1 MSWLNRLFGKW
12 KREKELDE
20 EVRSHLEMAARER
33 VEKGEEKKEA
43 ERAARREF
51 GNVGL
56 VKEMTRDVWGRR
68 WLRDAAD
75 DARYGLRM
83 LAKNPGFTIVAIL
96 SLALGIGATT
106 AMFSVVYAVLVN
118 PYPYANSDRMVHL
131 VVHDANG
138 NRRYVNL
145 NGPQLQQLRQATSVE
160 SSAAMDGWDLTT
172 TEGDLPE
179 NVQGVYLTSN
189 AFVHFG
195 VPTLLGRGLLPSDAP
210 EGQDP
215 ENVVVLGYQFW
226 QRHYGGDP
234 GIVGKNI
241 QLVHKSYSIVGVVRP
256 RFTWGDGEVYL
267 PLKVTADPVRTYFPM
282 IRLKPGATRAAANA
296 EFQSLVEQFAK
307 QTPTHFPEHFRV
319 AIEGLNDHFVTDIG
333 GTLYL
338 LLAAVALLLLI
349 GCGNVSIL
357 LLARGTARQHE
368 LAVRS
373 AIGAE
378 GSRLLRQLLTEAL
391 MLSFTGAIIGVALA
405 SSLVKLIV
413 NWLPEFSFP
422 HEADISINL
431 PVLFFS
437 VGLAL
442 LTGIVFGI
450 SPALQS
456 ARPDVARVMQANTRK
471 ITAGVHG
478 RRTHSILIAGQIA
491 LTLLLLA
498 GAGVAMR
505 GFVRMMRVNLGYDP
519 HNTMSVGIPVH
530 DNTYTTWEAR
540 RAYFSQLLQK
550 VGAMPEVVSA
560 GLSTNATPPNN
571 GWEQRFEISGKPV
584 AEQQRARINF
594 ISPGYFSVL
603 RIPLLQGRIWDE
615 SETMHGSKLAL
626 INETLARQYFPNGDA
641 VGSEIRVPELKGEP
655 PFQLPIAGSDNWF
668 QVVGIVGD
676 ARDDGLRNSIKPSVF
691 VPYTISMPV
700 WTQILVRTRVPPLR
714 ILRAVREQIHTVDP
728 DQQASRNVRDLDGW
742 ITGQPE
748 WEQGHLVAT
757 LFAGFAILALAL
769 AATGLYSVISFAV
782 SQRTGEFGIRM
793 ALGAG
798 RRDVLLMVLR
808 SAAMSVTGG
817 VLAGVVL
824 TITLNRVLARWIQ
837 GSSLDAL
844 VLVGVI
850 LLLVATSGL
859 SCFIPARRAS
869 SVDPVVALRYE

>member
-1 MSWLNRLFGKW
+1 MSFWRR
-12 KREKELDE
+12 KRREAELDE
-20 EVRSHLEMAARER
+20 ELRSHLEMAARER
-33 VEKGEEKKEA
+33 AEQGEDVKDA

-56 VKEMTRDVWGRR
+56 VKEVTQDAWGGR
-68 WLRDAAD
+68 WLRDVAD

-83 LAKNPGFTIVAIL
+83 LLKNPGFAIVAIL

-106 AMFSVVYAVLVN
+106 AVFSVVYGVLVN

-131 VVHDANG
+131 TVRDNAG
-138 NRRYVNL
+138 NRRFVNL
-145 NGPQLQQLRQATSVE
+145 NGPQLQQLRQARSVE
-160 SSAAMDGWDLTT
+160 SAAAMEGWNLTT

-179 NVQGVYLTSN
+179 DVQAVYLTSN
-189 AFVHFG
+189 AFIHFG

-215 ENVVVLGYQFW
+215 ENVAVLGYQFW
-226 QRHYGGDP
+226 QRHYNGDP

-241 QLVHKSYSIVGVVRP
+241 RLVRKSYTIVGVVRP

-267 PLKVTADPVRTYFPM
+267 PLKLTAEPARTLFVM
-282 IRLKPGATRAAANA
+282 TRLKPGVPRAAANA
-296 EFQSLVEQFAK
+296 EIQSLLEQFAK
-307 QTPTHFPEHFRV
+307 QTPSHFPEHFRV
-319 AIEGLNDHFVTDIG
+319 TLEGLNDQFVDRIG
-333 GTLYL
+333 GTLIL
-338 LLAAVALLLLI
+338 LLSAVALLLVI

-378 GSRLLRQLLTEAL
+378 RSRILRQLLTEAL
-391 MLSFTGAIIGVALA
+391 MLSITGAAMGVALA
-405 SSLVKLIV
+405 YGLVKVIV

-422 HEADISINL
+422 HEAALSINL
-431 PVLFFS
+431 PVLLFS
-437 VGLAL
+437 VVLAL

-456 ARPDVARVMQANTRK
+456 SRPDVAQVMQSSTRRM
-471 ITAGVHG
+471 TAGVRG
-478 RRTHSILIAGQIA
+478 RRAHSVLIAGQIA

-498 GAGVAMR
+498 GAGVAMQ

-519 HNTMSVGIPVH
+519 HNIMSVGIPVH

-540 RAYFSQLLQK
+540 RAYFDQLLRK
-550 VGAMPEVVSA
+550 ASATPEVVSA
-560 GLSTNATPPNN
+560 ALSTNATPPNN
-571 GWEQRFEISGKPV
+571 GWEQRFEISGKPST
-584 AEQQRARINF
+584 EQQRARINF
-594 ISPGYFSVL
+594 ISSGYFSVL

-626 INETLARQYFPNGDA
+626 INQTLAHQYFPSGNA
-641 VGSEIRVPELKGEP
+641 VGSQIRVPELKGEP
-655 PFQLPIAGSDNWF
+655 PFQLAVAGSESWF

-676 ARDDGLRNSIKPSVF
+676 ARDDGMRNPIKPSVF
-691 VPYTISMPV
+691 VPYTIMMPV
-700 WTQILVRTRVPPLR
+700 WTQILVRTRVPPLTVLHS
-714 ILRAVREQIHTVDP
+714 IREQVHAVDP
-728 DQQASRNVRDLDGW
+728 DQQAERDVRDLDGW
-742 ITGQPE
+742 IKAQPE
-748 WEQGHLVAT
+748 WGEGHLVAT

-769 AATGLYSVISFAV
+769 AATGLYSVISYAV
-782 SQRTGEFGIRM
+782 GQRTGEFGIRM
-793 ALGAG
+793 ALGAM
-798 RRDVLLMVLR
+798 RKDVLLMVFR
-808 SAAMSVTGG
+808 SAAMSVAGG
-817 VLAGVVL
+817 VLTGVVL

-844 VLVGVI
+844 ILVGVI

>member
-1 MSWLNRLFGKW
+1 MSFWRRK
-12 KREKELDE
+12 KRDGELEE
-20 EVRSHLEMAARER
+20 EVRNHLEMAARER
-33 VEKGEEKKEA
+33 VARGDVAKDA
-43 ERAARREF
+43 EHAARREF

-56 VKEMTRDVWGRR
+56 VKEVTRDVWGWR

-75 DARYGLRM
+75 DGRYGMRM
-83 LAKNPGFTIVAIL
+83 LLKNPGFAIVAIL

-106 AMFSVVYAVLVN
+106 AVFSVVYGVLVN

-131 VVHDANG
+131 TVRDNAG
-138 NRRYVNL
+138 NRRFVNL
-145 NGPQLQQLRQATSVE
+145 NGPQLQQLRQARSVE
-160 SSAAMDGWDLTT
+160 SAAAMEGWNLTT

-179 NVQGVYLTSN
+179 DVQAVYLTSN
-189 AFVHFG
+189 AFIHFG

-215 ENVVVLGYQFW
+215 ENVAVLGYQFW
-226 QRHYGGDP
+226 QRHYNGDP

-241 QLVHKSYSIVGVVRP
+241 RLVRKSYTIVGVVRP

-267 PLKVTADPVRTYFPM
+267 PLKLTAEPARTLFVM
-282 IRLKPGATRAAANA
+282 TRLKPGVPRAAANA
-296 EFQSLVEQFAK
+296 EIQSLLEQFAK
-307 QTPTHFPEHFRV
+307 QTPSHFPEHFRV
-319 AIEGLNDHFVTDIG
+319 TLEGLNDQFVDRIG
-333 GTLYL
+333 GTLIL
-338 LLAAVALLLLI
+338 LLSAVALLLVI

-378 GSRLLRQLLTEAL
+378 RSRILRQLLTEAL
-391 MLSFTGAIIGVALA
+391 MLSITGAAMGVALA
-405 SSLVKLIV
+405 YGLVKVIV

-422 HEADISINL
+422 HEAALSINL
-431 PVLFFS
+431 PVLLFS
-437 VGLAL
+437 VVLAL

-456 ARPDVARVMQANTRK
+456 SRPDVAQVMQSSTRRM
-471 ITAGVHG
+471 TAGVRG
-478 RRTHSILIAGQIA
+478 RRAHSVLIAGQIA

-498 GAGVAMR
+498 GAGVAMQ

-519 HNTMSVGIPVH
+519 HNIMSVGIPVH

-540 RAYFSQLLQK
+540 RAYFDQLLRK
-550 VGAMPEVVSA
+550 ASATPEVVSA
-560 GLSTNATPPNN
+560 ALSTNATPPNN
-571 GWEQRFEISGKPV
+571 GWEQRFEISGKPST
-584 AEQQRARINF
+584 EQQRARINF
-594 ISPGYFSVL
+594 ISSGYFSVL

-626 INETLARQYFPNGDA
+626 INQTLAHQYFPNGNA
-641 VGSEIRVPELKGEP
+641 VGSQIRVPELKGEP
-655 PFQLPIAGSDNWF
+655 PFQLAVAGSESWF

-676 ARDDGLRNSIKPSVF
+676 ARDDGMRNPIKPSVF
-691 VPYTISMPV
+691 VPYTIMMPV
-700 WTQILVRTRVPPLR
+700 WTQILVRTRVPPLTVLHS
-714 ILRAVREQIHTVDP
+714 IREQVHAVDP
-728 DQQASRNVRDLDGW
+728 DQQAERDVRDLDGW
-742 ITGQPE
+742 IKAQPE
-748 WEQGHLVAT
+748 WGEGHLVAT

-769 AATGLYSVISFAV
+769 AATGLYSVISYAV
-782 SQRTGEFGIRM
+782 GQRTGEFGIRM
-793 ALGAG
+793 ALGAM
-798 RRDVLLMVLR
+798 RKDVLLMVFR
-808 SAAMSVTGG
+808 SAAMSVAGG
-817 VLAGVVL
+817 VLTGVVL

-844 VLVGVI
+844 ILVGVI

>member
-1 MSWLNRLFGKW
+1 MSWLSRLFGRW
-12 KREKELDE
+12 KREKELEE

-33 VEKGEEKKEA
+33 VESGKDKREA
-43 ERAARREF
+43 EQAARREF

-56 VKEMTRDVWGRR
+56 VKEVTRDVWGWR
-68 WLRDAAD
+68 WLRDAAE

-83 LAKNPGFTIVAIL
+83 LAKNPGFAIVAIL

-106 AMFSVVYAVLVN
+106 AMFSVVYGVLVN

-138 NRRYVNL
+138 NRRYVDL
-145 NGPQLQQLRQATSVE
+145 NGPQLQQLRQAASVE
-160 SSAAMDGWDLTT
+160 SSAAMEGWDLTT
-172 TEGDLPE
+172 TESDLPE
-179 NVQGVYLTSN
+179 NVQAVYLTSN

-195 VPTLLGRGLLPSDAP
+195 VPALLGRGLLPSDAP

-215 ENVVVLGYQFW
+215 ENVAVLGYQFW

-267 PLKVTADPVRTYFPM
+267 PLKLTADPVRTYFPM
-282 IRLKPGATRAAANA
+282 IRLKPGVTRAAANA
-296 EFQSLVEQFAK
+296 EFQSLLEQFSK
-307 QTPTHFPEHFRV
+307 QTPTHFPEHFRM

-373 AIGAE
+373 AIGAD
-378 GSRLLRQLLTEAL
+378 GSRILRQLLTEAL
-391 MLSFTGAIIGVALA
+391 MLSFTGAIVGVALA
-405 SSLVKLIV
+405 NSLVKLIV

-422 HEADISINL
+422 HEAAISINL

-456 ARPDVARVMQANTRK
+456 ARPDVAQVMQANTRK
-471 ITAGVHG
+471 MTAGVRG

-498 GAGVAMR
+498 AAGVAMR
-505 GFVRMMRVNLGYDP
+505 GFVSMMRVNLGYDP

-550 VGAMPEVVSA
+550 VGGMPEVVSA

-603 RIPLLQGRIWDE
+603 HIPLQQGRVWDE
-615 SETMHGSKLAL
+615 SETLHGSKLAL
-626 INETLARQYFPNGDA
+626 INQTLARQYFPNGDA
-641 VGSEIRVPELKGEP
+641 IGSEIRVPELKGEP
-655 PFQLPIAGSDNWF
+655 PFRLAVTGSDSWF
-668 QVVGIVGD
+668 QVIGIVSD
-676 ARDDGLRNSIKPSVF
+676 ARNDGLRNPTKPSVY

-700 WTQILVRTRVPPLR
+700 WTQILVRTKVPPLR

-742 ITGQPE
+742 ITTQPE

-757 LFAGFAILALAL
+757 LFAGFAMLALAL
-769 AATGLYSVISFAV
+769 AATGLYSVISYAV
-782 SQRTGEFGIRM
+782 GQRTGEFGIRM
-793 ALGAG
+793 ALGA
-798 RRDVLLMVLR
+798 RPKDVLLMVFR
-808 SAAMSVTGG
+808 SAAMSVAGG
-817 VLAGVVL
+817 VLTGVLL

-844 VLVGVI
+844 VLVGVT
-850 LLLVATSGL
+850 LLLVATSAL

-869 SVDPVVALRYE
+869 SVDPMVALRYE

>member
-1 MSWLNRLFGKW
+1 MSFWRR
-12 KREKELDE
+12 KRREAELDE
-20 EVRSHLEMAARER
+20 ELRSHLEMAARER
-33 VEKGEEKKEA
+33 AEQGEDVKDA
-43 ERAARREF
+43 ARAARREF

-56 VKEMTRDVWGRR
+56 VKEVTRDVWGWI
-68 WLRDAAD
+68 WLRDVAD
-75 DARYGLRM
+75 DARYGMRM
-83 LAKNPGFTIVAIL
+83 LLKNPGFAIVAIL

-106 AMFSVVYAVLVN
+106 AVFSVVYGVLVN
-118 PYPYANSDRMVHL
+118 PYPYANSDRMVH
-131 VVHDANG
+131 VTVHDNNG
-138 NRRYVNL
+138 NRRFVFL
-145 NGPQLQQLRQATSVE
+145 NGPQLQQLRQARSVE
-160 SSAAMDGWDLTT
+160 SAAGMEGWNLTT

-179 NVQGVYLTSN
+179 DVQGVYLTSN
-189 AFVHFG
+189 AFIHFG

-215 ENVVVLGYQFW
+215 ENVAVLGYQFW
-226 QRHYGGDP
+226 QRHYNGDP

-241 QLVHKSYSIVGVVRP
+241 RLVRKSYTIVGVVRP

-267 PLKVTADPVRTYFPM
+267 PLKLTADPARTLFVM
-282 IRLKPGATRAAANA
+282 TRLKPGVPRAAANA
-296 EFQSLVEQFAK
+296 EMQSLLEQFAK

-319 AIEGLNDHFVTDIG
+319 TLEGLNDQFVDRIG
-333 GTLYL
+333 GTLIL
-338 LLAAVALLLLI
+338 LLSAVALLLLI

-378 GSRLLRQLLTEAL
+378 RSRILRQLLTEAL
-391 MLSFTGAIIGVALA
+391 MLSITGAAIGVALA
-405 SSLVKLIV
+405 YGLVKLIV

-422 HEADISINL
+422 HEAALSINL
-431 PVLFFS
+431 PVLLFS
-437 VGLAL
+437 VVLAL

-456 ARPDVARVMQANTRK
+456 SRPDVAQVMQSSTRRM
-471 ITAGVHG
+471 TAGVRG
-478 RRTHSILIAGQIA
+478 RRAHSVLIAGQIA

-519 HNTMSVGIPVH
+519 HNIMSVGIPVH

-540 RAYFSQLLQK
+540 RAYFDQLLRK
-550 VGAMPEVVSA
+550 ATATPEVVSA
-560 GLSTNATPPNN
+560 ALSTNATPPSN
-571 GWEQRFEISGKPV
+571 GWERRFEISGKPA

-594 ISPGYFSVL
+594 VSPQYFSVL
-603 RIPLLQGRIWDE
+603 HIPLLQGRIWDE

-626 INETLARQYFPNGDA
+626 INQTLAHQYFPNGNA
-641 VGSEIRVPELKGEP
+641 VGSQIRVPELKGEP
-655 PFQLPIAGSDNWF
+655 PFLLAVAGSESWF

-676 ARDDGLRNSIKPSVF
+676 ARDDGMRNPIRPSVF
-691 VPYTISMPV
+691 VPYTIMMPV
-700 WTQILVRTRVPPLR
+700 WTQILVRTRVPPLTVLHS
-714 ILRAVREQIHTVDP
+714 IREQVHAVDP
-728 DQQASRNVRDLDGW
+728 DQQAERDVRDLDGW
-742 ITGQPE
+742 IKAQPE
-748 WEQGHLVAT
+748 WGEGHLVAT

-769 AATGLYSVISFAV
+769 AATGLYSVISYAV
-782 SQRTGEFGIRM
+782 GQRTGEFGIRM
-793 ALGAG
+793 ALGAM
-798 RRDVLLMVLR
+798 RKDVLLMVFR
-808 SAAMSVTGG
+808 SAAMSVAGG
-817 VLAGVVL
+817 VLTGVVL

-844 VLVGVI
+844 ILAGVI

>member
-1 MSWLNRLFGKW
+1 MSFWRR
-12 KREKELDE
+12 KRREAELDE
-20 EVRSHLEMAARER
+20 ELRSHLEMAARER
-33 VEKGEEKKEA
+33 AEQGEDVKDA
-43 ERAARREF
+43 ARAARREF

-56 VKEMTRDVWGRR
+56 VKEVTRDVWGWI
-68 WLRDAAD
+68 WLRDVAD
-75 DARYGLRM
+75 DARYGMRM
-83 LAKNPGFTIVAIL
+83 LLKNPGFAIVAIL
-96 SLALGIGATT
+96 SLALGVGATT
-106 AMFSVVYAVLVN
+106 AVFSVVYGVLVN
-118 PYPYANSDRMVHL
+118 PYPYANSDRMVH
-131 VVHDANG
+131 VTVHDNNG
-138 NRRYVNL
+138 NRRFVFL
-145 NGPQLQQLRQATSVE
+145 NGPQLQQLRQARSVE
-160 SSAAMDGWDLTT
+160 SAAGMEGWNLTT

-179 NVQGVYLTSN
+179 DVQGVYLTSN
-189 AFVHFG
+189 AFIHFG

-215 ENVVVLGYQFW
+215 ENVAVLGYQFW
-226 QRHYGGDP
+226 QRHYNGDP

-241 QLVHKSYSIVGVVRP
+241 RLVRKSYTIVGVVRP

-267 PLKVTADPVRTYFPM
+267 PLKLTADPARTLFVM
-282 IRLKPGATRAAANA
+282 TRLKPGVPRAAANA
-296 EFQSLVEQFAK
+296 EMQSLLEQFAK

-319 AIEGLNDHFVTDIG
+319 TLEGLNDQFVDRIG
-333 GTLYL
+333 GTLIL
-338 LLAAVALLLLI
+338 LLSAVALLLLI

-378 GSRLLRQLLTEAL
+378 RSRILRQLLTEAL
-391 MLSFTGAIIGVALA
+391 MLSITGAAIGVALA
-405 SSLVKLIV
+405 YGLVKLIV

-422 HEADISINL
+422 HEAALSINL
-431 PVLFFS
+431 PVLLFS
-437 VGLAL
+437 VVLAL

-456 ARPDVARVMQANTRK
+456 SRPDVAQVMQSSTRRM
-471 ITAGVHG
+471 TAGVRG
-478 RRTHSILIAGQIA
+478 RRAHSVLIAGQIA

-519 HNTMSVGIPVH
+519 HNIMSVGIPVH

-540 RAYFSQLLQK
+540 RAYFDQLLRK
-550 VGAMPEVVSA
+550 ATATPEVVSA
-560 GLSTNATPPNN
+560 ALSTNATPPSN
-571 GWEQRFEISGKPV
+571 GWERRFEISGKPA

-594 ISPGYFSVL
+594 VSPQYFSVL
-603 RIPLLQGRIWDE
+603 HIPLLQGRIWDE

-626 INETLARQYFPNGDA
+626 INQTLAHQYFPNGNA
-641 VGSEIRVPELKGEP
+641 VGSQIRVPELKGEP
-655 PFQLPIAGSDNWF
+655 PFLLAVAGSESWF

-676 ARDDGLRNSIKPSVF
+676 ACDDGMRNPIRPSVF
-691 VPYTISMPV
+691 VPYTIMMPV
-700 WTQILVRTRVPPLR
+700 WTQILVRTRVPPLTVLHS
-714 ILRAVREQIHTVDP
+714 IREQVHAVDP
-728 DQQASRNVRDLDGW
+728 DQQAERDVRDLDGW
-742 ITGQPE
+742 IKAQPE
-748 WEQGHLVAT
+748 WGEGHLVAT

-769 AATGLYSVISFAV
+769 AATGLYSVISYAV
-782 SQRTGEFGIRM
+782 GQRTGEFGIRM
-793 ALGAG
+793 ALGAM
-798 RRDVLLMVLR
+798 RKDVLLMVFR
-808 SAAMSVTGG
+808 SAAMSVAGG
-817 VLAGVVL
+817 VLTGVVL

-844 VLVGVI
+844 ILAGVI

>member
-1 MSWLNRLFGKW
+1 MSFWRR
-12 KREKELDE
+12 KRREAELDE
-20 EVRSHLEMAARER
+20 ELRSHLEMAARER
-33 VEKGEEKKEA
+33 AEQGEDVKDA

-56 VKEMTRDVWGRR
+56 VKEVTRDVWGWI
-68 WLRDAAD
+68 WLRDVAD

-83 LAKNPGFTIVAIL
+83 LLKNPGFAIVAVL

-106 AMFSVVYAVLVN
+106 AMFSVVYGVLVN

-131 VVHDANG
+131 VAHDATG
-138 NRRYVNL
+138 NRRYINL
-145 NGPQLQQLRQATSVE
+145 TGPQLQQLRQASCIE
-160 SSAAMDGWDLTT
+160 SSAAMEGLDLTT

-179 NVQGVYLTSN
+179 NVLTVYLTSN
-189 AFVHFG
+189 TFIHFG
-195 VPTLLGRGLLPSDAP
+195 VPPLMGRGLVPSDAP

-215 ENVVVLGYQFW
+215 ENVAVLGYQFW

-234 GIVGKNI
+234 DIVGKNI
-241 QLVHKSYSIVGVVRP
+241 QLVHKSYSIVGVARP
-256 RFTWGDGEVYL
+256 RFTWGDGEAYL
-267 PLKVTADPVRTYFPM
+267 PLKLTADPVRTYFPM
-282 IRLKPGATRAAANA
+282 IRLKPGVTRAAANA
-296 EFQSLVEQFAK
+296 ELQSLVEQFAK
-307 QTPTHFPEHFRV
+307 QTPSHFPEHFRV
-319 AIEGLNDHFVTDIG
+319 AIEGLNDHFVADVG
-333 GTLYL
+333 GTLSL
-338 LLAAVALLLLI
+338 LIGAVALLLLI

-357 LLARGTARQHE
+357 LLARGTARQRE

-378 GSRLLRQLLTEAL
+378 RSRLVRQLLTESLLLA
-391 MLSFTGAIIGVALA
+391 FTGAVLGVALA
-405 SSLVKLIV
+405 HSLVQLIV

-422 HEADISINL
+422 HEAAISINL

-456 ARPDVARVMQANTRK
+456 ARPDVAQVMKANTRK

-478 RRTHSILIAGQIA
+478 RGTHSILIAGQIA

-505 GFVRMMRVNLGYDP
+505 GFMRMVRVHLGYDP

-540 RAYFSQLLQK
+540 RTYFNQLLQK
-550 VGAMPEVVSA
+550 VAAMPEVVSA
-560 GLSTNATPPNN
+560 GLSTNATPPSS

-594 ISPGYFSVL
+594 ISSEYFTVL
-603 RIPLLQGRIWDE
+603 HIPLLQGRFWDE
-615 SETMHGSKLAL
+615 TETMHGSKLAL
-626 INETLARQYFPNGDA
+626 INQTLARQYFPNGDA
-641 VGSEIRVPELKGEP
+641 IGSEIRVPQMKGEP
-655 PFQLPIAGSDNWF
+655 PFSLAVTGSDSWF

-676 ARDDGLRNSIKPSVF
+676 SRNNGLRDPTKPAVY
-691 VPYTISMPV
+691 VPYTIRMPV
-700 WTQILVRTRVPPLR
+700 WTQILVRTRVPPLTV
-714 ILRAVREQIHTVDP
+714 LRAVLEQIHAVDP
-728 DQQASRNVRDLDGW
+728 DQQSIRDVRDLNGW
-742 ITGQPE
+742 ITAQQE
-748 WEQGHLVAT
+748 WQQGHLVAT
-757 LFAGFAILALAL
+757 LFAGFALLALAL
-769 AATGLYSVISFAV
+769 AATGLYSVISYTVA
-782 SQRTGEFGIRM
+782 QRTGEFGIRM

-798 RRDVLLMVLR
+798 RKDVLLMVFR
-808 SAAMSVTGG
+808 SAAMSVAGG
-817 VLAGVVL
+817 VLTGVVL

-837 GSSLDAL
+837 GGSLDAL
-844 VLVGVI
+844 ILVGVI

>member
-1 MSWLNRLFGKW
+1 MSFWRR
-12 KREKELDE
+12 KRREAELDE
-20 EVRSHLEMAARER
+20 ELRSHLEMAARER
-33 VEKGEEKKEA
+33 AEQGEDVKDA

-56 VKEMTRDVWGRR
+56 VKEVTQDAWRGR
-68 WLRDAAD
+68 WLRDVAD
-75 DARYGLRM
+75 DARYGMRM
-83 LAKNPGFTIVAIL
+83 LLKNPGFAIVAIL

-106 AMFSVVYAVLVN
+106 AVFSVVYGVLVN

-131 VVHDANG
+131 TVRDNAG
-138 NRRYVNL
+138 NRRFVNL
-145 NGPQLQQLRQATSVE
+145 NGPQLQQLRQARSVE
-160 SSAAMDGWDLTT
+160 SAAAMEGWNLTT

-179 NVQGVYLTSN
+179 DVQAVYLTSN
-189 AFVHFG
+189 AFIHFG

-215 ENVVVLGYQFW
+215 ENVAVLGYQFW
-226 QRHYGGDP
+226 QRHYNGDP

-241 QLVHKSYSIVGVVRP
+241 RLVRKSYTIVGVVRP

-267 PLKVTADPVRTYFPM
+267 PLKLTAEPARTLFVM
-282 IRLKPGATRAAANA
+282 TRLKPGVPRAAANA
-296 EFQSLVEQFAK
+296 EIQSLLEQFAK
-307 QTPTHFPEHFRV
+307 QTPSHFPEHFRV
-319 AIEGLNDHFVTDIG
+319 TLEGLNDQFVDRIG
-333 GTLYL
+333 GTLIL
-338 LLAAVALLLLI
+338 LLSAVALLLVI

-378 GSRLLRQLLTEAL
+378 RFRILRQLLTEAL
-391 MLSFTGAIIGVALA
+391 MLSITGAAMGVALA
-405 SSLVKLIV
+405 YGLVKVIV
-413 NWLPEFSFP
+413 KWLPEFSFP
-422 HEADISINL
+422 HEAALSINL
-431 PVLFFS
+431 PVLLFS
-437 VGLAL
+437 VVLAL

-456 ARPDVARVMQANTRK
+456 SRPDVAQVMQSSTRRM
-471 ITAGVHG
+471 TAGVRG
-478 RRTHSILIAGQIA
+478 RRAHSVLIAGQIA

-498 GAGVAMR
+498 GAGVAMQ

-519 HNTMSVGIPVH
+519 HNIMSVGIPVH

-540 RAYFSQLLQK
+540 RAYFDQLLRK
-550 VGAMPEVVSA
+550 ASATPEVVSA
-560 GLSTNATPPNN
+560 ALSTNATPPNN
-571 GWEQRFEISGKPV
+571 GWEQRFEISGKPST
-584 AEQQRARINF
+584 EQQRARINF
-594 ISPGYFSVL
+594 ISSGYFSVL

-626 INETLARQYFPNGDA
+626 INQTLAHQYFPNGNA
-641 VGSEIRVPELKGEP
+641 VGSQIRVPELKGEP
-655 PFQLPIAGSDNWF
+655 PFQLAVAGSESWF

-676 ARDDGLRNSIKPSVF
+676 ARDDGMRNPIKPSVF
-691 VPYTISMPV
+691 VPYTIMMPV
-700 WTQILVRTRVPPLR
+700 WTQILVRTGVPPLTVLHS
-714 ILRAVREQIHTVDP
+714 IREQVHAVDP
-728 DQQASRNVRDLDGW
+728 DQQAERDVRDLDGW
-742 ITGQPE
+742 IKAQPE
-748 WEQGHLVAT
+748 WGEGHLVAT

-769 AATGLYSVISFAV
+769 AATGLYSVISYAV
-782 SQRTGEFGIRM
+782 GQRTGEFGIRM
-793 ALGAG
+793 ALGAM
-798 RRDVLLMVLR
+798 RKDVLLMVFR
-808 SAAMSVTGG
+808 SAAMSVAGG
-817 VLAGVVL
+817 VLTGVVL

-844 VLVGVI
+844 ILVGVI

>member
-1 MSWLNRLFGKW
+1 MQRWPVSFWRRK
-12 KREKELDE
+12 KRETELNE

-56 VKEMTRDVWGRR
+56 VKEITRDVWGRR

-83 LAKNPGFTIVAIL
+83 LGKNPGFAIVAIL

-106 AMFSVVYAVLVN
+106 AVFSVVYAVLVN

-131 VVHDANG
+131 VVHDTNG

-179 NVQGVYLTSN
+179 NVQGVYLTPN

-226 QRHYGGDP
+226 HRHYNGDP

-241 QLVHKSYSIVGVVRP
+241 QLVHKSYAIVGVVRP

-267 PLKVTADPVRTYFPM
+267 PLKVTADPARTFFVM
-282 IRLKPGATRAAANA
+282 TRLKPGVPRAAANA
-296 EFQSLVEQFAK
+296 ELQSLLEQFAK
-307 QTPTHFPEHFRV
+307 QTPSHFPEHFHLTL
-319 AIEGLNDHFVTDIG
+319 AGLNDHFAERIG
-333 GTLYL
+333 GTLFL

-378 GSRLLRQLLTEAL
+378 RSRILRQLLTESL
-391 MLSFTGAIIGVALA
+391 MLSFTGAVLGVALA
-405 SSLVKLIV
+405 YGLVKLIV

-422 HEADISINL
+422 HEAAISINL

-456 ARPDVARVMQANTRK
+456 SRPDVAQVMQASTRK
-471 ITAGVHG
+471 MTAGVQG
-478 RRTHSILIAGQIA
+478 RRTHGILIAGQIS

-498 GAGVAMR
+498 GAGTAMQ

-519 HNTMSVGIPVH
+519 HYAMSVGIQVK
-530 DNTYTTWEAR
+530 DNR
-540 RAYFSQLLQK
+540 
-550 VGAMPEVVSA
+550 
-560 GLSTNATPPNN
+560 
-571 GWEQRFEISGKPV
+571 
-584 AEQQRARINF
+584 
-594 ISPGYFSVL
+594 
-603 RIPLLQGRIWDE
+603 
-615 SETMHGSKLAL
+615 
-626 INETLARQYFPNGDA
+626 
-641 VGSEIRVPELKGEP
+641 
-655 PFQLPIAGSDNWF
+655 
-668 QVVGIVGD
+668 
-676 ARDDGLRNSIKPSVF
+676 
-691 VPYTISMPV
+691 
-700 WTQILVRTRVPPLR
+700 
-714 ILRAVREQIHTVDP
+714 
-728 DQQASRNVRDLDGW
+728 
-742 ITGQPE
+742 
-748 WEQGHLVAT
+748 
-757 LFAGFAILALAL
+757 
-769 AATGLYSVISFAV
+769 
-782 SQRTGEFGIRM
+782 
-793 ALGAG
+793 
-798 RRDVLLMVLR
+798 
-808 SAAMSVTGG
+808 
-817 VLAGVVL
+817 
-824 TITLNRVLARWIQ
+824 
-837 GSSLDAL
+837 
-844 VLVGVI
+844 
-850 LLLVATSGL
+850 
-859 SCFIPARRAS
+859 
-869 SVDPVVALRYE
+869 

>member
-1 MSWLNRLFGKW
+1 
-12 KREKELDE
+12 
-20 EVRSHLEMAARER
+20 MAAQER
-33 VEKGEEKKEA
+33 VERGDMAKEA
-43 ERAARREF
+43 KRAARREF

-56 VKEMTRDVWGRR
+56 VKEVTRDMWGGR
-68 WLRDAAD
+68 WLGDLYED
-75 DARYGLRM
+75 VRYGMRM
-83 LAKNPGFTIVAIL
+83 LLKNPGFAVVAIL

-106 AMFSVVYAVLVN
+106 AVFSVVYGVLVN
-118 PYPYANSDRMVHL
+118 PYPYPNSDRMVHL
-131 VVHDANG
+131 TIHDAGG
-138 NRRYVNL
+138 NRRFINL
-145 NGPQLQQLRQATSVE
+145 NGPQLQELRRANCIE
-160 SSAAMDGWDLTT
+160 SSAAMEGWNLTT

-179 NVQGVYLTSN
+179 DVQAVYLTSN
-189 AFVHFG
+189 AFIHFG
-195 VPTLLGRGLLPSDAP
+195 VPALLGRGLLPSDAP
-210 EGQDP
+210 DGQDP
-215 ENVVVLGYQFW
+215 ENVAVLGYQFW

-234 GIVGKNI
+234 DIIGKNI
-241 QLVHKSYSIVGVVRP
+241 QLVHKSYAIVGVVRP

-267 PLKVTADPVRTYFPM
+267 PLKVTADAARTFFPM
-282 IRLKPGATRAAANA
+282 IRLKPGVTRAAANA
-296 EFQSLVEQFAK
+296 ELQSLLDEFAK
-307 QTPTHFPEHFRV
+307 QTPAHFPEHFRV
-319 AIEGLNDHFVTDIG
+319 AIEGLNDHFVADIG

-338 LLAAVALLLLI
+338 LLGAVALLLLI

-378 GSRLLRQLLTEAL
+378 GSRILRQLLTEAL
-391 MLSFTGAIIGVALA
+391 MLSFTGAAFGVALA

-422 HEADISINL
+422 HEAAIRINL

-478 RRTHSILIAGQIA
+478 RRTHSVLIAGQIA

-498 GAGVAMR
+498 GAGVAMQ

-519 HNTMSVGIPVH
+519 HNIMSVGIPVH

-540 RAYFSQLLQK
+540 RAYFNQLLQK
-550 VGAMPEVVSA
+550 VRGMREVVSA

-571 GWEQRFEISGKPV
+571 GWEQRFEISGKPA

-594 ISPGYFSVL
+594 VSPEYFSVL
-603 RIPLLQGRIWDE
+603 HIPLLQGRIWDE

-626 INETLARQYFPNGDA
+626 INQTLAHQYFPNGDA

-655 PFQLPIAGSDNWF
+655 PFQLAVTESDSWF
-668 QVVGIVGD
+668 QVTGIVSD
-676 ARDDGLRNSIKPSVF
+676 ARNDGLRNPTKASLY
-691 VPYTISMPV
+691 VPYTIMMPV
-700 WTQILVRTRVPPLR
+700 WTQILVRTRVPPLT
-714 ILRAVREQIHTVDP
+714 ILRAVREQIHSVDP
-728 DQQASRNVRDLDGW
+728 DQQAFRDVRDLDGW
-742 ITGQPE
+742 IRIQPE
-748 WEQGHLVAT
+748 WGQGHLVAT

-769 AATGLYSVISFAV
+769 AATGLYSVISYAV

-793 ALGAG
+793 ALGA
-798 RRDVLLMVLR
+798 RRKDVLLMVFR
-808 SAAMSVTGG
+808 SAAMSVAGG
-817 VLAGVVL
+817 VLSGVAL

-844 VLVGVI
+844 ILLSVV

-859 SCFIPARRAS
+859 SCLIPARRAS
-869 SVDPVVALRYE
+869 SVDPMVALRYE

>member
-1 MSWLNRLFGKW
+1 VSFWRRK
-12 KREKELDE
+12 KREAELE
-20 EVRSHLEMAARER
+20 EELRSHLRLSAQHRLER
-33 VEKGEEKKEA
+33 GEKKEEA

-51 GNVGL
+51 GNMEL
-56 VKEMTRDVWGRR
+56 VKEVTREVWGWR
-68 WLRDAAD
+68 WLRDVAD
-75 DARYGLRM
+75 DARYGIRM
-83 LAKNPGFTIVAIL
+83 LLKNPGFAIVAVL

-106 AMFSVVYAVLVN
+106 AMFSVVYGVLVN

-131 VVHDANG
+131 VVHDATG
-138 NRRYVNL
+138 NRRYINL
-145 NGPQLQQLRQATSVE
+145 TGPQLQQLRQASCIE
-160 SSAAMDGWDLTT
+160 SSAAMEGLDLTT

-179 NVQGVYLTSN
+179 NVLTVYLTSN
-189 AFVHFG
+189 TFIHFG
-195 VPTLLGRGLLPSDAP
+195 VPPLIGRGLLPSDAP

-215 ENVVVLGYQFW
+215 ENVAVLGYQFW

-234 GIVGKNI
+234 DIVGKNI
-241 QLVHKSYSIVGVVRP
+241 QLAHKSYSIVGVVRP

-267 PLKVTADPVRTYFPM
+267 PLKLTADPGRTYFPM
-282 IRLKPGATRAAANA
+282 IRLKPGLTHAAANA
-296 EFQSLVEQFAK
+296 EFQSLLEQFAK
-307 QTPTHFPEHFRV
+307 QTPTHFPEHFRL
-319 AIEGLNDHFVTDIG
+319 AIEGLNDHFVADIG

-338 LLAAVALLLLI
+338 LLSAVALLLLI

-378 GSRLLRQLLTEAL
+378 SSRILRQLLTEAL
-391 MLSFTGAIIGVALA
+391 MLSFTGAVVGVALA
-405 SSLVKLIV
+405 NSLVKLIV

-422 HEADISINL
+422 HEAAISINL

-456 ARPDVARVMQANTRK
+456 SRPDVAQIMQSSTRK
-471 ITAGVHG
+471 MTAGVRG
-478 RRTHSILIAGQIA
+478 RRTHSILIASQIA

-498 GAGVAMR
+498 AAGVAMQ

-519 HNTMSVGIPVH
+519 HNAMSVGIPVR
-530 DNTYTTWEAR
+530 DNSYTTWEAR
-540 RAYFSQLLQK
+540 RAYFNQLLQK
-550 VGAMPEVVSA
+550 VGAMPDVVSA
-560 GLSTNATPPNN
+560 GISTNATPPNN
-571 GWEQRFEISGKPV
+571 GWEQRFEISGKPA

-594 ISPGYFSVL
+594 ISPEYFSVL
-603 RIPLLQGRIWDE
+603 HIPLLQGRIWDE

-626 INETLARQYFPNGDA
+626 INQTLATEYFPNGGA
-641 VGSEIRVPELKGEP
+641 IGSQIRVPELKGEP
-655 PFQLPIAGSDNWF
+655 PFQLAVEGSNTWL
-668 QVVGIVGD
+668 QVIGIVGD
-676 ARDDGLRNSIKPSVF
+676 ARDDGLRNPIKPAVF
-691 VPYTISMPV
+691 LPYTISMPA
-700 WTQILVRTRVPPLR
+700 WTQLLVRTRVTPLK

-728 DQQASRNVRDLDGW
+728 DQQASRNIRDLDGW

-769 AATGLYSVISFAV
+769 AATGLYSVISYAV
-782 SQRTGEFGIRM
+782 TQRTNEFGIRM
-793 ALGAG
+793 ALGA
-798 RRDVLLMVLR
+798 RRKDVQLIVLR
-808 SAAMSVTGG
+808 SAAMSVAGG
-817 VLAGVVL
+817 VLIGVVL
-824 TITLNRVLARWIQ
+824 TIMLNRILARWIQ

-844 VLVGVI
+844 ILAGVV
-850 LLLVATSGL
+850 LLLVATAGL

-869 SVDPVVALRYE
+869 SVDPIVALRYE

>member
-1 MSWLNRLFGKW
+1 MSFWRR
-12 KREKELDE
+12 KRGEAELDE

-33 VEKGEEKKEA
+33 REKGEEKKEA
-43 ERAARREF
+43 EHAARREF

-56 VKEMTRDVWGRR
+56 VKEFTRDVWGWR
-68 WLRDAAD
+68 WLRDIAE

-83 LAKNPGFTIVAIL
+83 LGKNPGFAIVAIL

-131 VVHDANG
+131 VVHDTNG

-145 NGPQLQQLRQATSVE
+145 NGPQLQQLREATSVE

-179 NVQGVYLTSN
+179 NVQGVYFTSN

-195 VPTLLGRGLLPSDAP
+195 VRTLLGRGLLPSDAP

-234 GIVGKNI
+234 DIVGKNI

-282 IRLKPGATRAAANA
+282 IRLKPGVTRAAANA
-296 EFQSLVEQFAK
+296 EFQSLLEQFAK

-319 AIEGLNDHFVTDIG
+319 TIEGLNDHFVTDIG

-373 AIGAE
+373 AIGADS
-378 GSRLLRQLLTEAL
+378 SRILRQLLTEAL
-391 MLSFTGAIIGVALA
+391 LLSFTGAVVGVALA
-405 SSLVKLIV
+405 NSLVKLIV

-422 HEADISINL
+422 HEAAISINL

-456 ARPDVARVMQANTRK
+456 ARPDVAQVMQANTRK

-478 RRTHSILIAGQIA
+478 RRTHSVLIAGQIA

-530 DNTYTTWEAR
+530 DNT
-540 RAYFSQLLQK
+540 
-550 VGAMPEVVSA
+550 
-560 GLSTNATPPNN
+560 
-571 GWEQRFEISGKPV
+571 
-584 AEQQRARINF
+584 
-594 ISPGYFSVL
+594 
-603 RIPLLQGRIWDE
+603 
-615 SETMHGSKLAL
+615 
-626 INETLARQYFPNGDA
+626 
-641 VGSEIRVPELKGEP
+641 
-655 PFQLPIAGSDNWF
+655 
-668 QVVGIVGD
+668 
-676 ARDDGLRNSIKPSVF
+676 
-691 VPYTISMPV
+691 
-700 WTQILVRTRVPPLR
+700 
-714 ILRAVREQIHTVDP
+714 
-728 DQQASRNVRDLDGW
+728 
-742 ITGQPE
+742 
-748 WEQGHLVAT
+748 
-757 LFAGFAILALAL
+757 
-769 AATGLYSVISFAV
+769 
-782 SQRTGEFGIRM
+782 
-793 ALGAG
+793 
-798 RRDVLLMVLR
+798 
-808 SAAMSVTGG
+808 
-817 VLAGVVL
+817 
-824 TITLNRVLARWIQ
+824 
-837 GSSLDAL
+837 
-844 VLVGVI
+844 
-850 LLLVATSGL
+850 
-859 SCFIPARRAS
+859 
-869 SVDPVVALRYE
+869 